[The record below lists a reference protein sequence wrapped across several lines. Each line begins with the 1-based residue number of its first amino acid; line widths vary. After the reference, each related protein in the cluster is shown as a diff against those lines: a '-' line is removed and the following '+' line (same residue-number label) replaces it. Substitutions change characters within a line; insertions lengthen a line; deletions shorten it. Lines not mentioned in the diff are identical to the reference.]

1 MIDPDYLLWEPHEA
15 LTHREPG
22 APNQTFL
29 RRAVSNFYYALF
41 HELCRDIANQHI
53 GFAHRKQ
60 PRYTLLYRA
69 LEHGRARQAFE
80 KVSKDAVASIE
91 ARTIAS
97 AFLVLQQARHT
108 ADYDP
113 SERFYVSDV
122 LSLFLEAEAA
132 IGTLR
137 AGFVDKDEIL
147 TRLLFK
153 EKP

>member
-1 MIDPDYLLWEPHEA
+1 M
-15 LTHREPG
+15 
-22 APNQTFL
+22 
-29 RRAVSNFYYALF
+29 
-41 HELCRDIANQHI
+41 ANQHV

-60 PRYTLLYRA
+60 PRYILLYRA

-80 KVSKDAVASIE
+80 KVSKDGGTSLE

-122 LSLFLEAEAA
+122 LSLFLEAETA
-132 IGTLR
+132 IATLR
-137 AGFVDKDEIL
+137 AGFADKDELL

-153 EKP
+153 ERA